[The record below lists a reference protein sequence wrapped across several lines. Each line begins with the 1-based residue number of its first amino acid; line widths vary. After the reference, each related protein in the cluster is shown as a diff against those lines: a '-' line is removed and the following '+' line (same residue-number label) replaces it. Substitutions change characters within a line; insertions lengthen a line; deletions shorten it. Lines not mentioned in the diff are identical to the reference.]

1 MVDMCIKFDMF
12 ERQIYI
18 YIKNMYMNEHTHI
31 SGQVKNKPISL
42 FSKEQ
47 MLDRAYAI
55 RTA

>member
-1 MVDMCIKFDMF
+1 MVDMCIKFD
-12 ERQIYI
+12 RQIYI
-18 YIKNMYMNEHTHI
+18 YIKNMYMHERTHI